1 MTSPATEQTKNHIRQ
16 NQALLAGRVNSVRK
30 SDDTVYTEVTLPA
43 PDQYS
48 QPAAVEIRSRKR
60 LGQVGETIEVQV
72 ICGGYRGKSFVY
84 TDKDTGE
91 RFTRRP
97 VVNSYVAIED

>member
-1 MTSPATEQTKNHIRQ
+1 MSTPIPSEQKSAKPV

-30 SDDTVYTEVTLPA
+30 ADDTVYTEVTLPA

>member
-1 MTSPATEQTKNHIRQ
+1 MSTPNVAESKNRSHF
-16 NQALLAGRVNSVRK
+16 NQATLAGRVNAVRK
-30 SDDTVYTEVTLPA
+30 ADDSVFTEVTLPA

-48 QPAAVEIRSRKR
+48 PPATVEIRSRKR
-60 LGQVGETIEVQV
+60 LGQVGETIEVSV
-72 ICGGYRGKSFVY
+72 TCAGYRGKAFQY
-84 TDKDTGE
+84 HDKETGE

>member
-1 MTSPATEQTKNHIRQ
+1 MSTSPASEIKSQIRL

-30 SDDTVYTEVTLPA
+30 ADDTVYTEVTLPA

>member
-1 MTSPATEQTKNHIRQ
+1 MSTSPAAEIKSQIRL

-30 SDDTVYTEVTLPA
+30 ADDTVYTEVTLPA

-72 ICGGYRGKSFVY
+72 VCGGYRGKSFVY

>member
-1 MTSPATEQTKNHIRQ
+1 MTSPATDQSKSHTRQ

-30 SDDTVYTEVTLPA
+30 ADDTVYTEVTLPA

-48 QPAAVEIRSRKR
+48 QPAVVEVRSRKR
-60 LGQVGETIEVQV
+60 LAQAGETIEVLV
-72 ICGGYRGKSFVY
+72 TCGGYRGKSFVY

-91 RFTRRP
+91 RFSRRP

>member
-1 MTSPATEQTKNHIRQ
+1 MSIPNAVDTKTQIRL

-30 SDDTVYTEVTLPA
+30 ADDTVYTEVTLPA

-72 ICGGYRGKSFVY
+72 VCGGYRGKSFVY

>member
-1 MTSPATEQTKNHIRQ
+1 MSTPIPSEQKATKPV

-30 SDDTVYTEVTLPA
+30 ADDTVYTEVTLPA

-72 ICGGYRGKSFVY
+72 VCGGYRGKSFVY

>member
-1 MTSPATEQTKNHIRQ
+1 MSTPTAADSKNQTRF
-16 NQALLAGRVNSVRK
+16 NQATLAGRVNAVRK
-30 SDDTVYTEVTLPA
+30 ADDSVFTEVTLPA

-48 QPAAVEIRSRKR
+48 PPATVEIRSRKR
-60 LGQVGETIEVQV
+60 LGQVGETIEVPV
-72 ICGGYRGKSFVY
+72 ICGGYRGKSFQY

-97 VVNSYVAIED
+97 VVNSYQAIED